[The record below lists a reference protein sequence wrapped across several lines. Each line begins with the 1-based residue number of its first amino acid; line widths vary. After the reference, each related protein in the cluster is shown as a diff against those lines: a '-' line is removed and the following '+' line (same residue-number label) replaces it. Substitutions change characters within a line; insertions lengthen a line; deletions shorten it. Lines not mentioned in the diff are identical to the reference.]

1 MEELVLEIRDTTAT
15 KKVFALKK
23 RIRAVAGGA
32 GASKT
37 ISILIWNID
46 YAQSNRRKTIS
57 IVSETFPHLEKG
69 AIKDFKLIMQDRG
82 YWKDSRWN
90 ESKHVYKFETGSIME
105 FFSVDTLGKS
115 RGPRRNVLF
124 MNEVNNIAY
133 PIARQLILR
142 TKEVVW
148 MDWNRSEEFWYEQ
161 EFENKRDDIDF
172 LQLTY
177 LDNEGLDEG
186 ERQEIERLRGNKY
199 LWAVYGLGE
208 LGVKEGQIYTN
219 WQLVDEVPKEAEL
232 LRHWLDFGY
241 SNDPTAIGDLYY
253 LNGAYYLDEQA
264 YLKGLSNKD
273 IADRLNNLRKALTVA
288 DSAEPK
294 SIDELRSYGV
304 NVVES
309 PKGPG
314 SVNQQISVVQGETIF
329 VTKRS
334 LNIIKEY
341 RNWVWMTDKNG
352 TIINVPM
359 EAFDHHMKGIGYAM
373 ATLAPML
380 RRKEMFSQLPQI
392 HRKPKEH
399 PTR

>member
-1 MEELVLEIRDTTAT
+1 MEIKDTTAT
-15 KKVFALKK
+15 RKVFRLNK

-37 ISILIWNID
+37 ISILIWCID
-46 YAQSNRRKTIS
+46 YAQSNKRKTIS
-57 IVSETFPHLEKG
+57 VVSETFPHLEKG

-82 YWKDSRWN
+82 YWKDARYN
-90 ESKHVYKFETGSIME
+90 ESKHVYKFETGSTIE

-148 MDWNRSEEFWYEQ
+148 MDWNRSEEFWYEE
-161 EFENKRDDIDF
+161 EFEGKRDDIDF
-172 LQLTY
+172 LQLSY

-186 ERQEIERLRGNKY
+186 ERQEIERLKSNKY

-208 LGVKEGQIYTN
+208 LGVKEGQIYTR
-219 WQLVDEVPKEAEL
+219 WQFVDEVPKEAQL

-241 SNDPTAIGDLYY
+241 TNDPTAIGDMYY
-253 LNGAYYLDEQA
+253 LNGAFYLDEQA

-273 IADRLNNLRKALTVA
+273 IADIIINLKKALTVA

-294 SIDELRSYGV
+294 SIDELKLYGV
-304 NVVES
+304 NIVPS

-314 SVNQQISVVQGETIF
+314 SVNQQISVVQGEIIF

-334 LNIIKEY
+334 THIIKEY
-341 RNWVWMTDKNG
+341 RNWLWMTDKDG
-352 TIINVPM
+352 RIINEPI
-359 EAFDHHMKGIGYAM
+359 ALFDHHMKGIGYAM
-373 ATLAPML
+373 ATLGPML
-380 RRKEMFSQLPQI
+380 RRKEMQDMLPRYAQ
-392 HRKPKEH
+392 KPREN
-399 PTR
+399 PAY

>member
-1 MEELVLEIRDTTAT
+1 MEEQALEIKDTTAT

-37 ISILIWNID
+37 ISILIWCID
-46 YAQSNRRKTIS
+46 FAQSNKRKTLS

-69 AIKDFKLIMQDRG
+69 AIKDFKMIMEDRG
-82 YWKDSRWN
+82 YWKQGRWN
-90 ESKHVYKFETGSIME
+90 ESKHVYKFETGSTIE

-115 RGPRRNVLF
+115 RGPRRSVLF

-142 TKEVVW
+142 TRDVVW
-148 MDWNRSEEFWYEQ
+148 MDWNRSEEFWFEE
-161 EFENKRDDIDF
+161 EFEGKRDDIDF
-172 LQLTY
+172 LQLSY
-177 LDNEGLDEG
+177 LDNEALDEG
-186 ERQEIERLRGNKY
+186 ERAEIERLRSNKY

-208 LGVKEGQIYTN
+208 LGVREGQIYTQ
-219 WQLVDEVPKEAEL
+219 WQFVDEVPREAEL

-241 SNDPTAIGDLYY
+241 TNDPTAIGDLWY

-273 IADRLNNLRKALTVA
+273 IADVINNLKKALTVA

-294 SIDELRSYGV
+294 SIDELKTYGV
-304 NVVES
+304 NVIPS

-314 SVNQQISVVQGETIF
+314 SVNQQISVMQGETIF

-334 LNIIKEY
+334 TNIIKEY
-341 RNWVWMTDKNG
+341 RNWSWMTDKDG
-352 TIINVPM
+352 RIINVPI
-359 EAFDHHMKGIGYAM
+359 ELFDHHMKGIGYAM
-373 ATLAPML
+373 ATLGPML
-380 RRKEMFSQLPQI
+380 RRREMEKLIPRVVAQP
-392 HRKPKEH
+392 RKNPA
-399 PTR
+399 R